1 MFEVQCRVLETS
13 EERDILLVTTSRDA
27 FATILA
33 TLNENNAISYEAI
46 KKRLNEKYLGEECK
60 HHLESKLRNLV

>member
-1 MFEVQCRVLETS
+1 MFEVQCRVLEIS

-33 TLNENNAISYEAI
+33 TLNENNAIS
-46 KKRLNEKYLGEECK
+46 
-60 HHLESKLRNLV
+60 

>member
-33 TLNENNAISYEAI
+33 TLNENNAISYEAN
-46 KKRLNEKYLGEECK
+46 KKRLNENIWVKNTNVTWK
-60 HHLESKLRNLV
+60 VNLEI